1 MVFLVNFNFFALIK
15 ISESKVKRARARQ
28 VRFTLLTNRNQRR
41 VLLVRLQMTTII
53 KLVSDNFF
61 FQTS

>member
-15 ISESKVKRARARQ
+15 ISESEVKRARAWQ